1 MAGPEKIRV
10 LIVDDIQETRENIR
24 RMLQFDPSIEIIGE
38 ARTGREAIDLSHQ
51 LQPEVVVMDINMP
64 DMDGLAATEAI
75 RKRLPYIQ
83 IIILSVQYESSYMRR
98 AMLAGAR
105 DFLSKPPMI
114 DELTNAIRQAGKL
127 AIEEKRKAQVNFAT
141 LEAASSSAA
150 GQRILGK
157 IIVVYSPKGGV
168 GCTTIATNVALG
180 LQSETSP
187 TALVDASLQ
196 FGDIAVFLNEQGR
209 NTILDLAPR
218 ADELDPE
225 IIEEVMIKHPGSKL
239 DILAAPPRPEFADD
253 VNSDQFSKVIRYLQ
267 RLYSFIIIDTTS
279 YLTDVVQACLD
290 IANVIILVA
299 TQDIPSIKSSNL
311 FLGLSDASGI
321 NRKRILFVVN
331 RFDKRISISGERIG
345 ESLRQPVEVIIP
357 YEDRVVTS
365 SINRGTPFIIE
376 NKMAPISRS
385 IFSVIDKIKFK
396 LAEQDEEETATQ
408 ASNRY

>member
-1 MAGPEKIRV
+1 MAGPDKIRV

>member
-1 MAGPEKIRV
+1 MADPEKIRV

-24 RMLQFDPSIEIIGE
+24 RMLQFDASIEIIGE
-38 ARTGREAIDLSHQ
+38 ARTGREAIDQSHS
-51 LQPEVVVMDINMP
+51 LLPDVVIMDINMP
-64 DMDGLAATEAI
+64 DMDGLVATEAI

-83 IIILSVQYESSYMRR
+83 IIILSVQYDSSYMRR

-157 IIVVYSPKGGV
+157 IIVVYSPKGGT

-180 LQSETSP
+180 LQSESTR
-187 TALVDASLQ
+187 TALIDASLQ
-196 FGDIAVFLNEQGR
+196 FGDVAVFLNEQGR
-209 NTILDLAPR
+209 NTILDLTPR
-218 ADELDPE
+218 ADELDPD
-225 IIEEVMIKHPGSKL
+225 IIEEVMIKHPASQL

-253 VNSDQFSKVIRYLQ
+253 VNSDDFSKVVRYLQ
-267 RLYSFIIIDTTS
+267 RLYSYIVIDTTS
-279 YLTDVVQACLD
+279 YLSDVTQVCLD

-299 TQDIPSIKSSNL
+299 TQDIPSIKSTNL

-321 NRKRILFVVN
+321 NRKRILFVIN
-331 RFDKRISISGERIG
+331 RFDKRISISAERIG
-345 ESLRQPVEVIIP
+345 ESLKQPVEAIIP
-357 YEDRVVTS
+357 FEDRIVTS
-365 SINRGTPFIIE
+365 SINRGTPFITE
-376 NKMAPISRS
+376 NKTLPISRS
-385 IFSVIDKIKFK
+385 IFAVIDKITEK
-396 LAEQDEEETATQ
+396 LEDQIQEETAAQ
-408 ASNRY
+408 VANRY

>member
-1 MAGPEKIRV
+1 MAEPEKIRV

-357 YEDRVVTS
+357 FEDRVVTS